1 MGKKKSLGKD
11 GISSESKENKEN
23 REKKGEK
30 ESREKAR
37 GGANRRGKGASRN
50 RPGKRSLD
58 IRSLDIDVAAW
69 AQLFGNG
76 LYNNR

>member
-30 ESREKAR
+30 ESSKAR
-37 GGANRRGKGASRN
+37 GGANRRGKGAGRN
-50 RPGKRSLD
+50 RPGKRS
-58 IRSLDIDVAAW
+58 
-69 AQLFGNG
+69 
-76 LYNNR
+76 

>member
-30 ESREKAR
+30 ESTKAR
-37 GGANRRGKGASRN
+37 GGANRRGKVASRN
-50 RPGKRSLD
+50 RPGKTSRGFLD
-58 IRSLDIDVAAW
+58 IS
-69 AQLFGNG
+69 
-76 LYNNR
+76 